1 MICLAILFCLSTIT
15 TMMQKVKELENE
27 ISILTSSLRRLARGG
42 QWDTFQLLK
51 VLQQAWYW
59 VQPKKNMPKLLARRN
74 SIKGASSRRLE
85 LIVVIARM
93 LDITLGSSLFLRAFH
108 LLCSLTLH
116 LALRELTIILWRQRV
131 KGKFIG
137 IQAKGKLPNKTWV
150 PKSLADHY
158 WRPLLGSPRSEGF
171 MRKGR

>member
-1 MICLAILFCLSTIT
+1 MRYLYWPQAWGVLQEEKDNEILF
-15 TMMQKVKELENE
+15 N
-27 ISILTSSLRRLARGG
+27 SSRYSNKHGIG
-42 QWDTFQLLK
+42 CN
-51 VLQQAWYW
+51 
-59 VQPKKNMPKLLARRN
+59 PKKNMPKLLARRN
-74 SIKGASSRRLE
+74 SKGASSRRLE

>member
-1 MICLAILFCLSTIT
+1 MPCNTILFVYYHNHDAKSKGVREWDIYIDLKLEASCKRRRTMRYFSTPQGT
-15 TMMQKVKELENE
+15 P
-27 ISILTSSLRRLARGG
+27 TSM
-42 QWDTFQLLK
+42 
-51 VLQQAWYW
+51 VLGATQ
-59 VQPKKNMPKLLARRN
+59 KNMSKLLARRN
-74 SIKGASSRRLE
+74 SKGASSRRLE